1 MRGYLCTE
9 NKESIMGVTLE
20 QAEKLVENYDNL
32 FWDGWDLVV
41 VNPKINGY
49 TKVSG
54 IFFEG
59 KWCVR
64 KVIKAD
70 VQGLYEVPQRY
81 KVNS

>member
-1 MRGYLCTE
+1 
-9 NKESIMGVTLE
+9 MGVTLE

-54 IFFEG
+54 IFHKG
-59 KWCVR
+59 QWCVR
-64 KVIKAD
+64 KVIKTDAR
-70 VQGLYEVPQRY
+70 GLYEVPQRY
-81 KVNS
+81 KINS